1 MKLNRI
7 FVAVGLA
14 LASSTSLAFD
24 CTAEVKAI
32 DSALVEA
39 RLSTYKHAE
48 VKRLLAEGEKLC
60 KSGKQKEAADTLA
73 KAKKI
78 LGI

>member
-7 FVAVGLA
+7 FVAAGLA
-14 LASSTSLAFD
+14 LASSTASAFD

-32 DSALVEA
+32 DSALAEA

-48 VKRLLAEGEKLC
+48 VKILRTEGEKLC
-60 KSGKQKEAADTLA
+60 KEGKKKEAADMLA